1 MVTGDRNLSNM
12 KDNTGRR
19 SSCSSLVAIDLTR
32 LIIGTCNALDQGLII
47 VSKEGKICYYN
58 TAYSRLRQIHQSEMI
73 GHRFEDLDR
82 RKGLRQLLQ
91 LGTLPEELPVV
102 LERRRN
108 REKYIPIHEEGKL
121 LGITVLVAPVDE
133 ISKSAVGRTD
143 RRALGNRGGEP
154 IWPARCIFADIIGN
168 SPGFTQAKELALRA
182 AQGKSSVLLLGESGT
197 GKELFA
203 QAIHA
208 ASCRRDFPF
217 VPVDCSAIPRELL
230 EAELFGYA
238 PGAFTGASK
247 EGKPGKFE
255 LARGGTILLDEIG
268 EMPLELQAKLLRV
281 LQERQ
286 IMRVGG
292 TVPIPGTF
300 SVIAATNR
308 DLESLV
314 AMGRFRR
321 DLLYRLDIIRIEIPP
336 LRERPE
342 DIPLLVDYY
351 WDLKQR
357 ELGKSAKLSA
367 EALRVL
373 EAYTW
378 PGNVREVANLIERL
392 LVTVSK
398 PIIEPQDLPPV
409 FSEEQL
415 RSSSFAP
422 FQLELVSADAERRT
436 LERALDQ
443 ARGNR
448 NKAAQLVGLSRATLY
463 RKLKQHKLTDL
474 NRI

>member
-1 MVTGDRNLSNM
+1 MVIGDEKLSNLQGYSRQPESGFSRVPAVFRPLM
-12 KDNTGRR
+12 LGALDAVEQGILIISKDGSVLYHNAAYTRLRHIKPGQMVGHALEELDCRREVRELLRSGTLPREKAVAVERRMNQEALVAVRGEKADLLGVVVIVTPVAETVKTVARVMGRR
-19 SSCSSLVAIDLTR
+19 SSCKV
-32 LIIGTCNALDQGLII
+32 
-47 VSKEGKICYYN
+47 E
-58 TAYSRLRQIHQSEMI
+58 
-73 GHRFEDLDR
+73 
-82 RKGLRQLLQ
+82 
-91 LGTLPEELPVV
+91 
-102 LERRRN
+102 
-108 REKYIPIHEEGKL
+108 
-121 LGITVLVAPVDE
+121 
-133 ISKSAVGRTD
+133 
-143 RRALGNRGGEP
+143 GEP
-154 IWPARCIFADIIGN
+154 VWPCLCTFADIIGI
-168 SPGFTQAKELALRA
+168 SPGLTQAKELALRA

-208 ASCRRDFPF
+208 ASCRRDSLF

-230 EAELFGYA
+230 EAELFGYV

-268 EMPLELQAKLLRV
+268 EMSLELQAKLLRV

-292 TVPIPGTF
+292 TVPIPGNF

-308 DLESLV
+308 DLESMV

-321 DLLYRLDIIRIEIPP
+321 DLMYRLDIIRIEIPP

-351 WDLKQR
+351 WNLKQR

-378 PGNVREVANLIERL
+378 PGNVREVANLVERL

-398 PIIEPQDLPPV
+398 PLIEPQDLPPV

-448 NKAAQLVGLSRATLY
+448 NKTAQLVGLSRATLY
-463 RKLKQHKLTDL
+463 RKLKQHKLS
-474 NRI
+474 

>member
-1 MVTGDRNLSNM
+1 MLIGDEKLSNLQSYSRQPESGFSRVPAVFRPLM
-12 KDNTGRR
+12 LGALDAVEQGILIISKDGSVLYHNAAYTRLRHIKPGQMVGHALEELDCRREVRELLRLGTLPQEKAVAVERRMNQEVLVAVRGEKADLLGVVVIVTPVAETVKTIARVMGRR
-19 SSCSSLVAIDLTR
+19 SSC
-32 LIIGTCNALDQGLII
+32 
-47 VSKEGKICYYN
+47 K
-58 TAYSRLRQIHQSEMI
+58 
-73 GHRFEDLDR
+73 
-82 RKGLRQLLQ
+82 
-91 LGTLPEELPVV
+91 
-102 LERRRN
+102 
-108 REKYIPIHEEGKL
+108 
-121 LGITVLVAPVDE
+121 VDD
-133 ISKSAVGRTD
+133 G
-143 RRALGNRGGEP
+143 P
-154 IWPARCIFADIIGN
+154 IWPSLCTFADIIGI
-168 SPGFTQAKELALRA
+168 SPGLTQAKELALRA

-208 ASCRRDFPF
+208 ASCRKDSLF

-230 EAELFGYA
+230 EAELFGYV

-247 EGKPGKFE
+247 EGKQGKFE

-268 EMPLELQAKLLRV
+268 EMSLELQAKLLRV

-292 TVPIPGTF
+292 TVPIPGNF

-321 DLLYRLDIIRIEIPP
+321 DLMYRLDIIRIEIPP

-351 WDLKQR
+351 WGLKQR

-378 PGNVREVANLIERL
+378 PGNVREVANLVERL

-398 PIIEPQDLPPV
+398 PLIEPQDLPPV

-415 RSSSFAP
+415 RSSFFAP

-463 RKLKQHKLTDL
+463 RKLKQHKLG
-474 NRI
+474 